1 MDIDY
6 PLVNMNPLIAGACHA
21 RRVLIGASAPLSPT
35 SPARGPGLRAML
47 RRTTSHDGKR
57 VARRFQDKRVN
68 LPVTYGQK
76 RTNSAT
82 PSAAR
87 HAARFALLRP
97 RPYNPN

>member
-21 RRVLIGASAPLSPT
+21 RRCLPPHPHA
-35 SPARGPGLRAML
+35 ARGLRAML